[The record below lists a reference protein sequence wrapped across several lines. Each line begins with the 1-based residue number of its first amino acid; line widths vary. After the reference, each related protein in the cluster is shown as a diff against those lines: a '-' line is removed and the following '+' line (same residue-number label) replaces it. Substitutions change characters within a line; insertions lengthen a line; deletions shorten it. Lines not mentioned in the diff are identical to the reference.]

1 VHDSKTYSPGEFEN
15 RSSWSNGCLD
25 CHKITTL
32 KITKSAILK
41 EIALKVNWRP
51 RSRSL
56 LFLYIFEEQISL
68 KLTEYKS
75 CFGWVEGE
83 SIRLCIS

>member
-1 VHDSKTYSPGEFEN
+1 MPFSSVHNSKTYSPGEFED
-15 RSSWSNGCLD
+15 RSSWLNGCLD

-41 EIALKVNWRP
+41 EIALKVNWKP

-56 LFLYIFEEQISL
+56 LFLYIIEEQTCL
-68 KLTEYKS
+68 KTDR
-75 CFGWVEGE
+75 V
-83 SIRLCIS
+83 